1 VLILAAAVSL
11 LTAALLQ
18 LPALPPPWSLLLVGV
33 LVLLAP
39 CWLPRGA
46 GTTRWRLLPVLLLA
60 QLINVLLD
68 AQRWEA
74 RRLSPACERQEVTVK
89 GELRGLPQHFGT
101 GARRYQRAELAVHDL
116 SPARCAGP
124 RRLRLYL
131 PDQVD
136 ATPGSSLQLRAV
148 LRRPWGLRNPHGSS
162 TQTALF
168 QEGIHGLGSVREV
181 LSRDFSAP
189 LSLPAR
195 VDRWRQSLSRTMR
208 EALSAPTARLLPALL
223 LGDRRAMTPA
233 DWERL
238 RVFGITHLLVISG
251 LHVSLAAFLG
261 YVLGRALCLFAAA
274 AGAGPARALLAPVG
288 ALALA
293 ALYTLLS
300 GSGLPAL
307 RALLML
313 VPASLL
319 WALGRGRSAWSLLG
333 LACLL
338 LLLFQPRAVLG
349 MSLWL
354 SLSAVGFLLWFSTAS
369 QRASGSALQTA
380 TLKITRLQGY
390 MTLAMLPLGLAFF
403 GSASALGAAANLVAI
418 PLIGLWVVP
427 LGLAGLVINDL
438 LPGVAAVAWQSAAL
452 PLEVFWHALD
462 YWQDRASPW
471 LALNTTARPAAA
483 TALLLAAVLLLP
495 APLPGRR
502 FAAAALL
509 AIPQLLLPPPG
520 RSEAEALFF
529 DVGQGTAVLLR
540 SGDLSVLYD
549 TGAGGTTG
557 PSLAERVIL
566 PYLAAQGIEEL
577 SLLVISHLDNDHSG
591 GLGDLESKLPI
602 QRRWSGPPLPGGFER
617 CRPGRRLGLSPH
629 FLVTSLS
636 AAQASDSSN
645 NQSCVL
651 QVELHGLRV
660 LLPGDVDRRREAELV
675 AYWGGRLQ
683 SDVLLAAHH
692 GSRSSSSRLFLR
704 HVDPQLVIFTAG
716 HANRFG
722 HPVDEVRA
730 AVADSG
736 AGQYSSAEHG
746 AIQLR
751 YGQGEWRLHT
761 ERHRWRP
768 FWWGASEPLGRQ
780 GLPLPSG
787 VILRR
792 SP

>member
-1 VLILAAAVSL
+1 MLLLAAALAL

-33 LVLLAP
+33 LVLLVL
-39 CWLPRGA
+39 CCLPWVTGA
-46 GTTRWRLLPVLLLA
+46 ARWRLLPVLLLA
-60 QLINVLLD
+60 QSVNVLLD

-74 RRLSPACERQEVTVK
+74 RRLSPACERQEVTVE

-101 GARRYQRAELAVHDL
+101 GARRYQRTELAVRTL
-116 SPARCAGP
+116 SPPRCAGP

-131 PDQVD
+131 PDDVD
-136 ATPGSSLQLRAV
+136 ASPGSALQLRAV
-148 LRRPWGLRNPHGSS
+148 LRQPWGLRNPHGSS
-162 TQTALF
+162 AQTALF
-168 QEGIHGLGSVREV
+168 QNGIHGLGSVREV
-181 LSRDFSAP
+181 LSRDLSARA
-189 LSLPAR
+189 SLPASI
-195 VDRWRQSLSRTMR
+195 DRWRQSLSRAMR
-208 EALSAPTARLLPALL
+208 KALSAPTARLLPALL

-251 LHVSLAAFLG
+251 LHVSLAALLG
-261 YVLGRALCLFAAA
+261 YALGRGLCLFAAA
-274 AGAGPARALLAPVG
+274 AGAGPARALLAPAA
-288 ALALA
+288 ALTLA
-293 ALYTLLS
+293 GLYTLLS

-319 WALGRGRSAWSLLG
+319 WALGRGRSAWSLLA

-338 LLLFQPRAVLG
+338 LLLLQPRAVLG

-354 SLSAVGFLLWFSTAS
+354 SLSAVGFLLWFSAAS
-369 QRASGSALQTA
+369 SRPSGPALQSA
-380 TLKITRLQGY
+380 TLQVARLQGY
-390 MTLAMLPLGLAFF
+390 MTLAMLPLSLAFF
-403 GSASALGAAANLVAI
+403 GSASVLGAAANLVAI

-427 LGLAGLVINDL
+427 LGLAGLIISGL
-438 LPGVAAVAWQSAAL
+438 FPGVAAIVWQSAAL

-462 YWQDRASPW
+462 YWQDRAAPW
-471 LALNTTARPAAA
+471 LALDTTARPAAA

-495 APLPGRR
+495 TPLPGRR
-502 FAAAALL
+502 FAAAAIL
-509 AIPQLLLPPPG
+509 AVPQLLLPPPG
-520 RSEAEALFF
+520 RLTAEALFF

-540 SGDLSVLYD
+540 SAGHSVLYD

-566 PYLAAQGIEEL
+566 PYLAAQGIEGL

-591 GLGDLESKLPI
+591 GMDDLERELPI
-602 QRRWSGPPLPGGFER
+602 QRRWSGPPLPGGFEA
-617 CRPGRRLGLSPH
+617 CRPGRRLRLSAH
-629 FLVTSLS
+629 FIVTSLS

-651 QVELHGLRV
+651 LVELHGLRL
-660 LLPGDVDRRREAELV
+660 LLPGDVDRRRETDLV

-692 GSRSSSSRLFLR
+692 GSHSSSSRLFLR
-704 HVDPQLVIFTAG
+704 HVDAQLVIFTAG

-722 HPVDEVRA
+722 HPAAEVRA
-730 AVADSG
+730 AVAERG

-751 YGQGEWRLHT
+751 YAQGEWRLHT
-761 ERHRWRP
+761 QRHRWRP
-768 FWWGASEPLGRQ
+768 FWWGASEPLGRR
-780 GLPLPSG
+780 GLPPPSG